1 MKKRFRIAILFSG
14 LILTLISFIF
24 SSCFSSSKIVVQNDI
39 VYSTKRIEL
48 RYLCRD
54 NDRRSPLLYLEQLI
68 VKEIKSDNEESIKI
82 YDILALTSSSFKLED
97 KVFLIIDSDVYPM
110 IIDIIEYENAKSITP
125 NTENILAADSTTV
138 SVVTGYSENNK
149 KITRFSYKL
158 SEEIINKIKN
168 SDQVLFRYYAGPSML
183 TVKLKD
189 KYLRKFKKLIDKV

>member
-1 MKKRFRIAILFSG
+1 MKKRFRIGILFSG

-24 SSCFSSSKIVVQNDI
+24 SSCFSSSKIVMQNDI

-54 NDRRSPLLYLEQLI
+54 NNRRSPLLYLEQLI
-68 VKEIKSDNEESIKI
+68 VKEIKSDNEKSIKV

-97 KVFLIIDSDVYPM
+97 KVFLIVDSDVYPM
-110 IIDIIEYENAKSITP
+110 VIDIIEYENAKSITP

-158 SEEIINKIKN
+158 SDEIISKIKTSN
-168 SDQVLFRYYAGPSML
+168 HVLFRYYAGPSML